1 MERRQFLAGAAGLVG
16 GALIPRFAFA
26 KVPTPFT
33 FDMSPPM
40 DSREKFIEWGV
51 AQRGE
56 DPKFLGERFDR
67 FGAMVRN
74 EDIWDERHKRA
85 FLLTPR
91 EKFVLPQ
98 NLGRAYEHAF
108 LDIGFGV
115 TISGPHIVGRM
126 TSTID
131 PKQGEKVLEI
141 GTGSGYQSA
150 YLSHLTDQVYTI
162 EIIKPLAERTRGI
175 YDSLIAD
182 GYVEFKAIQSRNAD
196 GYYGWV
202 EAPVAPPTPA
212 ATPAAAASPTPA
224 QSATPA
230 AAASPTP
237 AATPAAAA
245 ATPAA
250 PEPIMFDKIIV
261 TCGIDH
267 VPPPLLQQLKP
278 DGIMVIPVG
287 PPGAQHVLKVIK
299 KANPDG
305 TITAVRS
312 DIYNGQIQ
320 PFVPF
325 TGGHQGQASL

>member
-1 MERRQFLAGAAGLVG
+1 MQRRQFLAGAAALG
-16 GALIPRFAFA
+16 GGVFASRFALA
-26 KVPTPFT
+26 NVPTPFT
-33 FDMSPPM
+33 FDLNPPM
-40 DSREKFIEWGV
+40 DSREKFIAWGV

-56 DPKFLGERFDR
+56 DPKYLGERFDR
-67 FGAMVRN
+67 FVALVRN
-74 EDIWDERHKRA
+74 EDIWDDRHKRA

-131 PKQGEKVLEI
+131 PKKGERVLEI

-162 EIIKPLAERTRGI
+162 EIIKPLAERTRSI
-175 YDSLIAD
+175 YDGLIKD
-182 GYVEFKAIQSRNAD
+182 GYTEFSAIQTHNAD

-202 EAPVAPPTPA
+202 EPAAAAPAVTPA
-212 ATPAAAASPTPA
+212 ATPSPAPAATPSPVSSAAPA
-224 QSATPA
+224 APATPA
-230 AAASPTP
+230 ADAGPL
-237 AATPAAAA
+237 
-245 ATPAA
+245 
-250 PEPIMFDKIIV
+250 MFDKIIV

-278 DGIMVIPVG
+278 GGIMVIPVG
-287 PPGAQHVLKVIK
+287 PPGAQRVLKVVK
-299 KANPDG
+299 TKADDG
-305 TITAVRS
+305 SITLARS
-312 DIYNGQIQ
+312 DIYCGRIV
-320 PFVPF
+320 PIVPF
-325 TGGHQGQASL
+325 TKLEGDSIKGTHNN